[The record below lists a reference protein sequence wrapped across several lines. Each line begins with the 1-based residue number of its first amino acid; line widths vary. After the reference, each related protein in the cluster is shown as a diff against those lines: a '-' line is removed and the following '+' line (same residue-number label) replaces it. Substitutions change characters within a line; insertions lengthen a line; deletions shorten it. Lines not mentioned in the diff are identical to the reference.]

1 MTSEHEQFHYAPLHR
16 KPGDPEPAQRLPFDL
31 SSLRVTG
38 TLAICDVDKTPTTA
52 NVGPTIS
59 VNITQYVRLS
69 DGSLIRLDMDR
80 GVTSVRHGAGEHVS
94 WKRTADDVIAEI
106 LDLVQGDDVDNPGT
120 HPWDELAKAARM
132 RGIDVDGA
140 TLSEL
145 PYQVL
150 LTDELTVLFEF

>member
-1 MTSEHEQFHYAPLHR
+1 MTGEHEGFHYAPLHR

-31 SSLRVTG
+31 SGLRVTG
-38 TLAICDVDKTPTTA
+38 TLALCDVDKTPTE
-52 NVGPTIS
+52 NVGPSIS
-59 VNITQYVRLS
+59 VKITQYVRLS
-69 DGSLIRLDMDR
+69 DESLIRLDMDR

-94 WKRTADDVIAEI
+94 WKRTAHDVITEI
-106 LDLVQGDDVDNPGT
+106 MDLVQGDDDDNPGT
-120 HPWDELAKAARM
+120 HPWDELAEAARM

-140 TLSEL
+140 TLSGL

>member
-1 MTSEHEQFHYAPLHR
+1 MASEHEGFHYVPFHG

-31 SSLRVTG
+31 AGLRVTG
-38 TLAICDVDKTPTTA
+38 TLAICDVDETPTE
-52 NVGPTIS
+52 NVRPSIS
-59 VNITQYVRLS
+59 VKITQYVRLS
-69 DGSLIRLDMDR
+69 DESLIRLDMDR
-80 GVTSVRHGAGEHVS
+80 GVTSVWHGSGEHVS

-106 LDLVQGDDVDNPGT
+106 LDLVRADDRHNPDT
-120 HPWDELAKAARM
+120 HPWEELAEAART
-132 RGIDVDGA
+132 RGVDVNAA